1 MKQTPKKRLKVE
13 VRPQVTKKVSHSGM
27 TPVASEESVEEV
39 TPEYKSDSSEDEAE
53 EYKNNS
59 YWALPENVRHA
70 IDLSKKKSR
79 HSDFYSK
86 LTSLNDKIGVY
97 KKIFY
102 TNAPKF
108 E

>member
-1 MKQTPKKRLKVE
+1 
-13 VRPQVTKKVSHSGM
+13 M
-27 TPVASEESVEEV
+27 TPVESEESVEEV
-39 TPEYKSDSSEDEAE
+39 TPEYKSESSGDEE
-53 EYKNNS
+53 GYKNNA

-70 IDLSKKKSR
+70 IDLSKKKNKK
-79 HSDFYSK
+79 SDFYSK